1 MLVYFEFCW
10 IMEFYLRVEVLR
22 FVRKKKLEG
31 VVVFV
36 DDSNVYSME
45 FFNLIQKVE
54 WVGVFLLGVFGYV
67 GF

>member
-45 FFNLIQKVE
+45 FFNLI
-54 WVGVFLLGVFGYV
+54 
-67 GF
+67 